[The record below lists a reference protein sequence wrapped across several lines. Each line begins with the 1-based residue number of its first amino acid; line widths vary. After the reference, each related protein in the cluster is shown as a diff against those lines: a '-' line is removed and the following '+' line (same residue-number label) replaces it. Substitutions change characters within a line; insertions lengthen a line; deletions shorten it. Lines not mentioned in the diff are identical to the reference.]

1 MIFRDEKRR
10 NGWWVEI
17 HVLVGRVVEHEKKKI
32 WSLCG
37 NKEFAVAVYVDGM
50 IRDSSELT

>member
-17 HVLVGRVVEHEKKKI
+17 HVLVGRVVEHENVFFGR
-32 WSLCG
+32 CVG
-37 NKEFAVAVYVDGM
+37 
-50 IRDSSELT
+50 IRNLLWLSMSMG